1 MGNRENAQKLIK
13 TINQKI
19 NSWNERSG
27 FTIHGVKNLSRADLD
42 MIKLYCQNVINYGDY
57 RGLMKPLGSE
67 KEVLEKAGIVVET
80 ERFMFF

>member
-19 NSWNERSG
+19 NSWNERSS
-27 FTIHGVKNLSRADLD
+27 FTINGVKNLSRSDLD

-67 KEVLEKAGIVVET
+67 KEVLEKAGIIVEDC
-80 ERFMFF
+80 FMF